1 LSDWDSKY
9 RAGKNTDNSPSEL
22 LSLALD
28 YVQPGRALDLACG
41 PGRNSIY
48 LAENGWQVCGVDA
61 SAEGLKI
68 ARHRVAERKVGIE
81 LVKADLEKGEF
92 EIEVES
98 FDLIA
103 DFFYLQRDLWPD
115 IRAGLKQGG
124 LFVSEIHLESDAPGL
139 RAMNPLFLLR
149 PGELLSEFSGWKIE
163 HFSEGVH
170 DNSGLRPTARII
182 ARRPLRD

>member
-9 RAGKNTDNSPSEL
+9 HAGKGTEDKPSEL
-22 LSLALD
+22 ISLALK
-28 YVQPGRALDLACG
+28 YAQPGRALDLACG
-41 PGRNSIY
+41 GGRNSIY
-48 LAENGWQVCGVDA
+48 LAENGWEVCAVDA

-68 ARHRVAERKVGIE
+68 ARLRAAERNVEVG
-81 LVKADLEKGEF
+81 LVNADLAKGEF

-103 DFFYLQRDLWPD
+103 DFFYLQRDLWLD
-115 IRAGLKQGG
+115 IRAGVKPRG

-149 PGELLSEFSGWKIE
+149 PGELLNEFSGWKVE
-163 HFSEGVH
+163 HFSEGVR
-170 DNSGLRPTARII
+170 DNSGARPTARII
-182 ARRPLRD
+182 ARRP